1 VNTMYIHPDNAV
13 GSCNCGVP
21 NTLAAT
27 RIVGGVETEI
37 GEYPWQVGLLYNGQL
52 TESQGCGGTLVSDR
66 YVITAAHCTANLS
79 PSQINILIGDT
90 NLAVAND
97 TTRFISSLSEIRQ
110 HPQYNP
116 SNLENDISVLVLSS
130 PIDLYSYPNIKP
142 ACLPTTETVDD
153 LIGENAVVSGWGT
166 VGSGLHQNSHLH
178 EVTVEV
184 LGKTNC
190 GAHTSGM
197 TPDMFC
203 AGLLQGGKDSCQGDS
218 GGPLVAKNEN
228 DNNGAATLVGVVSWG
243 YGCADVNAP
252 GVYSDVSN
260 YVQNGWLNSQ
270 LSNINTCPPPSSSD
284 WSPAGSSTP
293 STASTPP
300 PFSTTSSQPSTA
312 SPSTQPP
319 PSPSTTSSTT
329 TTAAP
334 TTTTA
339 GLCYTDMSIPRL
351 IVFKR
356 FPRVAD
362 EATCHALCLGEP
374 TCVYWSWKPRRNQLC
389 RLHELGTAYNDNFT
403 SGPRN
408 CISIP

>member
-1 VNTMYIHPDNAV
+1 M
-13 GSCNCGVP
+13 
-21 NTLAAT
+21 
-27 RIVGGVETEI
+27 
-37 GEYPWQVGLLYNGQL
+37 
-52 TESQGCGGTLVSDR
+52 GTLVSDR

-178 EVTVEV
+178 EVTVKV
-184 LGKTNC
+184 LGKSNC
-190 GAHTSGM
+190 GSHTSGM

-203 AGLLQGGKDSCQGDS
+203 AGLLEGGKDSCQGDS

-243 YGCADVNAP
+243 YGCAAVNAP

-284 WSPAGSSTP
+284 WSPAGSSAPSTVSIPPLFSTTTPTPTP
-293 STASTPP
+293 STT
-300 PFSTTSSQPSTA
+300 
-312 SPSTQPP
+312 
-319 PSPSTTSSTT
+319 PSTTAPPPAPSTT
-329 TTAAP
+329 PAP
-334 TTTTA
+334 TTGSGSQCTA
-339 GLCYTDMSIPRL
+339 GGDPC
-351 IVFKR
+351 VFPFKFR
-356 FPRVAD
+356 NREFS
-362 EATCHALCLGEP
+362 TC
-374 TCVYWSWKPRRNQLC
+374 T
-389 RLHELGTAYNDNFT
+389 T
-403 SGPRN
+403 SDGD
-408 CISIP
+408 